1 MNGPTLIATTI
12 PPAVAPYA
20 RCGRFLRQILPFVIA
35 LPIATAGCVNF
46 NSSLNYTSDEA
57 QTAPAAPVLV
67 EIGLGVPEE
76 TLPEVDVELT
86 ERGKPWYE
94 LALEARVARQAGDYE
109 AAREALSKASAQLA
123 SRPADNVQRRTVH
136 SATARLAMLLATSEQ
151 SEKANE
157 IAEDVLAEAEADP
170 LVGGPATVELAYY
183 LAQKR
188 TLAAKESGLPESQL
202 SLLRIALLVSEHE
215 AASNERLTL
224 AYETSQVASREGD
237 YDLARR
243 AIDRAVLDAKTLD
256 PLGLS
261 QLATLKIAKMRI
273 ALAQGD
279 LATAE
284 ATGAAANRLLDEFDA
299 PAEDRAICEATIAR
313 VIAERGDT
321 ERARAIALSAR
332 SRLGGDPPAGNHGT
346 RIVLG
351 ELARLERAAGD
362 FDAAGRLYAEALDLP
377 DVDLDLDT
385 DLVEELT
392 QELAALNEGERAD
405 VIPADSGATIEPNPW
420 TIHLLHE

>member
-12 PPAVAPYA
+12 SPAAAPYA
-20 RCGRFLRQILPFVIA
+20 RCSRFLRQILPFVIA
-35 LPIATAGCVNF
+35 LPLATAGCVNF

-57 QTAPAAPVLV
+57 QTSPEVPALV

-76 TLPEVDVELT
+76 TLAEVDVELT

-94 LALEARVARQAGDYE
+94 LTREARVARQAGDYE

-202 SLLRIALLVSEHE
+202 PLLRIALLVSEHE

-224 AYETSQVASREGD
+224 AYDTSQVASREGD

-243 AIDRAVLDAKTLD
+243 AIDLAVLDAKTLD

-299 PAEDRAICEATIAR
+299 PAEDRAIGEATIAR

-346 RIVLG
+346 RIDLG

-362 FDAAGRLYAEALDLP
+362 LDAARRLYAEALDLP
-377 DVDLDLDT
+377 GVDLDLDI

-405 VIPADSGATIEPNPW
+405 VIPADADATIEPTP
-420 TIHLLHE
+420 